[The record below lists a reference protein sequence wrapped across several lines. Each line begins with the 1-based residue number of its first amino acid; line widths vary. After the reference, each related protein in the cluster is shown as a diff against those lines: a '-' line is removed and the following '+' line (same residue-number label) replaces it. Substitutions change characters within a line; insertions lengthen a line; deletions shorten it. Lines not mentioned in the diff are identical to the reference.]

1 MIVRILGEGQLH
13 VDESAAHELNELDA
27 KLEAAVERKDESGFK
42 PALDELLARVRAIG
56 RPAEPGALEPSELI
70 LPGEDAS
77 MADVRRL
84 LAGDGL
90 IPG

>member
-1 MIVRILGEGQLH
+1 MIVRILGEGQVR
-13 VDESAAHELNELDA
+13 VDDSAAHELNDLDA
-27 KLEAAVERKDESGFK
+27 RLESTVERNDEAAFQPVLE
-42 PALDELLARVRAIG
+42 ELLERVRAIG
-56 RPAEPGALEPSELI
+56 RPVEPGELEPSELI
-70 LPGEDAS
+70 LPGEGAT